1 MSPDS
6 KVPQI
11 ILNGETI
18 ANPKSPL
25 PPKKTNSFIK
35 WIDSVYELFQEE
47 PKTAEELDDNL
58 TYEESQIRIIN
69 LASFLALSL
78 GLIVT
83 TLIGIRSWSPQQQIL
98 AK

>member
-11 ILNGETI
+11 ILNEETI
-18 ANPKSPL
+18 ANPKSSP

-58 TYEESQIRIIN
+58 
-69 LASFLALSL
+69 ALSL